1 MGCVSSKKLASAVA
15 GSPVDHSA
23 AEASTNDNATL
34 HYIISSKNPSGALE
48 LDRKE
53 EKKQE
58 DHHNKGSRESRKLK
72 KGDSQRKSGT
82 FSIKLGLSHR
92 HVNAEQIAAGWP
104 AWLTAAAPEAVHGLV
119 PLRAE
124 AFEKLDK
131 IGQGTYSSVFK
142 AREVVTGKTVA
153 LKKVRFDNFQP
164 ESIRFMAREIMI
176 LRRLDHPNII
186 KLEGVITS
194 RLSSTI
200 YLVFEYMDH
209 DLAGL
214 LTADIKFTEP
224 QIKCYMKQL
233 LNAVEH
239 CHLRGIMHRDIKTSN
254 ILVNNKGTLKLGD
267 FGLAN
272 IRSTR
277 NKQKLTSR
285 VVTLW
290 YRPPELLMG
299 STNYNVSVDLWSVGC
314 VFTELLFGKPI
325 LKGRTEVEQL
335 HKIFKLC
342 GSPPEGYWGK
352 AKLPHGDMFK
362 PQNSYEGCLRERCKE
377 FPASTVNLIQ
387 NFLSIDPS
395 MRRTASSALMSEY
408 FFTTPYACDPS
419 ELPIYPPKK
428 ELDAKHRDEA
438 RRKKTRARLRESAA
452 SKRPRRTRQSLQEPI
467 SYNKLA
473 TNEELQNHTHFSNR
487 NTANNAPLLK
497 GRESFAR
504 RDLLNPSTDLI
515 SEASTGMVASQGGS
529 IFKGPA
535 QVSASSGFA
544 WAKRQKDDAKTVVSS
559 RSQISTIDSSN
570 LGFVDN
576 SFGNLIK
583 EENRNRTNPKE
594 IDLYE
599 NSSLSMPLQPKQY
612 GSTIFFDVFYSQ
624 DHELAIS
631 DKEDGVGHRKNPMQG
646 NIEFSGPLLTKSLK
660 IDELLLRNE
669 SNIRL
674 ANRRSRFYRE
684 R

>member
-1 MGCVSSKKLASAVA
+1 MTTL
-15 GSPVDHSA
+15 P
-23 AEASTNDNATL
+23 L

-200 YLVFEYMDH
+200 YLVFEYMEH

-239 CHLRGIMHRDIKTSN
+239 CHLR
-254 ILVNNKGTLKLGD
+254 
-267 FGLAN
+267 
-272 IRSTR
+272 
-277 NKQKLTSR
+277 
-285 VVTLW
+285 
-290 YRPPELLMG
+290 
-299 STNYNVSVDLWSVGC
+299 
-314 VFTELLFGKPI
+314 ELLFGKPI

-352 AKLPHGDMFK
+352 AKLPHGDMFR

-473 TNEELQNHTHFSNR
+473 TNEELQNHTHFNNR

-576 SFGNLIK
+576 TFGNLIK

-674 ANRRSRFYRE
+674 ANRRSRFYGGTQNPISISELTVDIRYCLLYKK
-684 R
+684 